1 MSIDRHF
8 AERRTS
14 SNFVASNS
22 TSVSDPDLHFLTY
35 LFDDSEIKTN
45 LTNTQYKPTVN
56 GNMIIFNNKSDFIQ
70 GCNYF
75 WLNSG
80 FPSEPV
86 EVLYDLGKEI
96 NIGYKGSD
104 SKLITL
110 RLVRRTNGSVSSGG
124 LGATYW
130 IVVFNKLSSSSEFN
144 ITETFPYTLPVTV
157 TRI

>member
-22 TSVSDPDLHFLTY
+22 TSISDPELNFLTY
-35 LFDDSEIKTN
+35 LFEDSEIKTY
-45 LTNTQYKPTVN
+45 LTNGPYKPAIN
-56 GNMIIFNNKSDFIQ
+56 GNMIIFNNKSDFII
-70 GCNYF
+70 GCNDF

-80 FPSEPV
+80 IPAEPV

-96 NIGYKGSD
+96 NIGYKGGD
-104 SKLITL
+104 SKLVTL
-110 RLVRRTNGSVSSGG
+110 RLVRRTNGGISSGG
-124 LGATYW
+124 IGPTYW
-130 IVVFNKLSSSSEFN
+130 ITVFNKLSSSSEFN
-144 ITETFPYTLPVTV
+144 QTPEFPYTLPVTV